1 MTEREDSAPPGPPA
15 TAPAATTGVVRVR
28 QAFLLVAVTLGLLAV
43 LRASAM
49 VHAGEGMRPGL
60 TRTLVLGVARPT
72 ERITRTVH
80 LDEPDRWLS
89 RAFGHDAKSGGTFS
103 ELASAASR
111 AEAEPDRPGALG
123 PGAAGSHRSPLPP
136 RHPTAAD
143 PLRVLVTGDSLTE
156 SLGPS
161 IMNSAPATIRAQTE
175 TRFGTGLVRPD
186 FFDWATHARAQIT
199 QRNPELVIVAM
210 GGNDGQGITLAD
222 GTVLPAGSDAW
233 TAEYQRRAIVVM
245 RIWSGDGARRVLWLS
260 LPPARSD
267 QLNGYFRRLNE
278 ATLDATTRVVGA
290 RYLDLTPWLSKNGAY
305 SDYLTG
311 TDGNT
316 VLARARDGVHLS
328 LDGARIAAGH
338 VLETVRSTWNLR

>member
-1 MTEREDSAPPGPPA
+1 
-15 TAPAATTGVVRVR
+15 
-28 QAFLLVAVTLGLLAV
+28 
-43 LRASAM
+43 
-49 VHAGEGMRPGL
+49 
-60 TRTLVLGVARPT
+60 
-72 ERITRTVH
+72 
-80 LDEPDRWLS
+80 
-89 RAFGHDAKSGGTFS
+89 
-103 ELASAASR
+103 
-111 AEAEPDRPGALG
+111 
-123 PGAAGSHRSPLPP
+123 
-136 RHPTAAD
+136 
-143 PLRVLVTGDSLTE
+143 
-156 SLGPS
+156 
-161 IMNSAPATIRAQTE
+161 MNSAPATIRAQTE